1 MSGRTRADETV
12 RVRGS
17 NPAWLD
23 RDREAR
29 DARAG
34 GGSSDVA
41 TKVHRHRAGRAPA
54 WATGADADAHGSDG
68 DDVPRSFASRAD
80 LDRRAPAAPA
90 VLSRGDDGDQPRA
103 VAPPR
108 VVRAPQIVS
117 RAAPTAASEDDESTA
132 SEEEEDEAEIER
144 RRAAVRARAAARR
157 RELEEEAL
165 PIQSESESESEPERA
180 RVATARSRPVAPP
193 VAPAESSD
201 GSSSWETDTDASD
214 SEDDPRKMIKPV
226 FVPKKARETLAER
239 ERVESELD
247 AEWERRE
254 ARRAKRAEES
264 RTLAEL
270 EVQREEEIETAEANA
285 EASDVDT
292 DDDVDPEGEYAAWRL
307 RELARIEEERERREH
322 AERELEEQER
332 LRAMSEEEKAE
343 WLAANPREETEKEKT
358 KMGFMQKYYHKGA
371 FFQEAAD
378 DRFGTAGPQE
388 IYKRD
393 FSEATGADRGV
404 DKSNLPR
411 AMQVRGDKFGKMGQT
426 KWTHLAAED
435 TSRLGEDPF
444 GKDPEYRR
452 KTTGKQQSFE
462 KPKHLK

>member
-12 RVRGS
+12 RVKGS

-54 WATGADADAHGSDG
+54 WATGADADAYGSD
-68 DDVPRSFASRAD
+68 DDDAPRAFASRAD
-80 LDRRAPAAPA
+80 LGRRATAAPA
-90 VLSRGDDGDQPRA
+90 VLSRGDDGDRPRA

-108 VVRAPQIVS
+108 VVRAPQIVA
-117 RAAPTAASEDDESTA
+117 RAAPTAASDDDESTA
-132 SEEEEDEAEIER
+132 SEEEEDDAEIER

-165 PIQSESESESEPERA
+165 PIQSESESEPERA
-180 RVATARSRPVAPP
+180 RDAVAHPPHPPRPPS
-193 VAPAESSD
+193 APAESSD

-226 FVPKKARETLAER
+226 FVPKKARETIAER
-239 ERVESELD
+239 ERVEAELD

-254 ARRAKRAEES
+254 AQKARRAVES
-264 RTLAEL
+264 RKLAEL
-270 EVQREEEIETAEANA
+270 EVRREEEIETAEANA

-307 RELARIEEERERREH
+307 RELARIEEDRERREQV
-322 AERELEEQER
+322 ERDREEQER

-343 WLAANPREETEKEKT
+343 WLAANPREETKKEKT